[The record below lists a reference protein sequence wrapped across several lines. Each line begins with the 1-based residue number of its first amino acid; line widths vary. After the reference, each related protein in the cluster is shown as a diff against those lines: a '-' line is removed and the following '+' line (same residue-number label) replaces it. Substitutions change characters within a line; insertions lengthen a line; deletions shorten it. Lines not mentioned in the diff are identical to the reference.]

1 MAIKIFVGNLSFRT
15 TSEQLRELFSQA
27 GTVLSSQVTT
37 DRDTGRSRGFG
48 FIEME
53 SREAGEAAITRFNG
67 QDFDGRNLTV
77 NEAQPRNAGARETSR
92 W

>member
-27 GTVLSSQVTT
+27 GSVISAQVTT

-48 FIEME
+48 FVEME
-53 SREAGEAAITRFNG
+53 SREEGEEAIARFNG
-67 QDFDGRNLTV
+67 QPYEGRNLTV
-77 NEAQPRNAGARETSR
+77 NEAQPRNAGARPSSR

>member
-15 TSEQLRELFSQA
+15 TSDQLRELFSQA
-27 GTVLSSQVTT
+27 GTVLSAQVTT

-48 FIEME
+48 FVEME
-53 SREAGEAAITRFNG
+53 SRDAGEEAISRFNG
-67 QDFDGRNLTV
+67 QAFDGRNLTV
-77 NEAQPRNAGARETSR
+77 NEAQPRNAGTRTSAR

>member
-27 GTVLSSQVTT
+27 GTVVSAQVTT

-48 FIEME
+48 FVEME
-53 SREAGEAAITRFNG
+53 SRDDGEAAISRFNG
-67 QDFDGRNLTV
+67 QPFEGRNLTV
-77 NEAQPRNAGARETSR
+77 NEAQPRNSSARPSGR

>member
-53 SREAGEAAITRFNG
+53 SREAGEAAIARFNG

-77 NEAQPRNAGARETSR
+77 NEAQPRNAGARETTR

>member
-27 GTVLSSQVTT
+27 GTVISAQVTT

-53 SREAGEAAITRFNG
+53 SREAGEAAIARFNG

-77 NEAQPRNAGARETSR
+77 NEAQPRNAGTRASAR